1 VGVESGLTWQ
11 LVAASVRH
19 NGRFEVEAEFGRGHD
34 FTVVLPAQ
42 RFEMSPHSRF
52 GTEFTF

>member
-1 VGVESGLTWQ
+1 LTWQ
-11 LVAASVRH
+11 LVAASVWH

-34 FTVVLPAQ
+34 FTVAL
-42 RFEMSPHSRF
+42 RLRGFEMSPHSRF